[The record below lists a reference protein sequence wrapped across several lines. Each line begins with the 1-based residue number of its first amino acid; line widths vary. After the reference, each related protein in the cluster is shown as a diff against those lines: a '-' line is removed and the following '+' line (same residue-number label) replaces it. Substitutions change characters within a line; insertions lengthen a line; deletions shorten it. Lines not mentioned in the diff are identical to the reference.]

1 MIMTLHGMFTAAG
14 ICILLAMACDACD
27 GRSARA
33 LGVAGE
39 FGKELDSLSDVVSFG
54 AASAFLVYTYSLQ
67 ELGWIGVVP
76 AIIYAALG
84 GIRLA
89 RFNLNTGVIHGYFQG
104 MPIPNGGCLIA
115 TYVISGVHLPAWLIG
130 IFVVALGYHLV
141 SKIHNPDF
149 KGASPDVLH
158 KSALAI
164 SLIFGAVVLVFRRLA
179 PRLYDALLVVY
190 RVWISQY
197 GHERRFCALIIREIA
212 YGTYIGYHYDTHT
225 SLSLILYAVLCHF
238 GCFSA

>member
-1 MIMTLHGMFTAAG
+1 MKKIIPCLFTSGNLSFGVLSMMMALHGEYVWAG
-14 ICILLAMACDACD
+14 ICILLAVVCDACD

-54 AASAFLVYTYSLQ
+54 AASAFLIYTYSLQ
-67 ELGWIGVVP
+67 SLGWIGAIP

-89 RFNLNTGVIHGYFQG
+89 RFNLNTGVVHGYFQG

-115 TYVISGVHLPAWLIG
+115 TFVISGAVLPAWLVAIL
-130 IFVVALGYHLV
+130 VVLLGYNLV
-141 SKIHNPDF
+141 SQVHHPDF

-164 SLIFGAVVLVFRRLA
+164 AVIIGALVLYVDWHLVITLPFLLYIIFGLVNTAMNVAAAR
-179 PRLYDALLVVY
+179 
-190 RVWISQY
+190 
-197 GHERRFCALIIREIA
+197 
-212 YGTYIGYHYDTHT
+212 
-225 SLSLILYAVLCHF
+225 
-238 GCFSA
+238 

>member
-1 MIMTLHGMFTAAG
+1 MKKIIPCLFTLGNLSFGVLSMMMTLHGEYVWAG
-14 ICILLAMACDACD
+14 ICILLAVVCDACD

-54 AASAFLVYTYSLQ
+54 AASAFLIYTYSLQ
-67 ELGWIGVVP
+67 SLGWIGAIP

-89 RFNLNTGVIHGYFQG
+89 RFNLNTGVVHGYFQG

-115 TYVISGVHLPAWLIG
+115 TFVISGAVLPAWLVAIL
-130 IFVVALGYHLV
+130 VVLLGYNLV
-141 SKIHNPDF
+141 SQVHHPDF

-164 SLIFGAVVLVFRRLA
+164 AVIIGALVLYVDWHLVITLPFLLYIIFGLVNTAMNVAAAR
-179 PRLYDALLVVY
+179 
-190 RVWISQY
+190 
-197 GHERRFCALIIREIA
+197 
-212 YGTYIGYHYDTHT
+212 
-225 SLSLILYAVLCHF
+225 
-238 GCFSA
+238 